1 MTKREKLVEAGYE
14 DSIIFD
20 NPSYDSAIIGVTT
33 DGRVV
38 YDYIAMIYDLMVSDS
53 MSYEDALD
61 FIEYNTIR
69 SLLYCGS
76 DAPIVMHRLQDI
88 TFDDGDHND

>member
-20 NPSYDSAIIGVTT
+20 NPAYDSAIIGVTT
-33 DGRVV
+33 DGRIV
-38 YDYIAMIYDLMVSDS
+38 YDYITMVYDLMVSDS
-53 MSYEDALD
+53 MSYEDAID

-69 SLLYCGS
+69 SLPYAGS
-76 DAPIVMHRLQDI
+76 DAPIIMHKLQDI
-88 TFDDGDHND
+88 TLDDGDQYE

>member
-14 DSIIFD
+14 DSIVFD
-20 NPSYDSAIIGVTT
+20 NP
-33 DGRVV
+33 RVV

-88 TFDDGDHND
+88 TFDDGDHNE